1 MNKLLATICC
11 TLLVCACEAQTMRV
25 WMKDGSERQFAVS
38 EIESVTFSEEG
49 TSMEQLKKEIEQ
61 FLDDWNDAMIAA
73 DTVRLGAMMDDGII
87 LRHITG
93 MTQTKQ
99 EWLEEVASGSM
110 DYHEIENRD
119 VSITFIDS
127 QTADLAFTA
136 VITATIWGSRG
147 TWTLQSTMRLARRD
161 GKWIRVNKDD
171 TNAVRSVRA
180 SRSTPSA
187 EYILSGT
194 PATNKKGIV
203 IRDNKKYVK
212 K

>member
-38 EIESVTFSEEG
+38 EIESVTFSEEE

-93 MTQTKQ
+93 MTQTKR

-110 DYHEIENRD
+110 KYHKIEKRD
-119 VSITFIDS
+119 VVVTSNSDGS
-127 QTADLAFTA
+127 ASVSFTS
-136 VITATIWGSRG
+136 VITATIWGSYG
-147 TWTLQSTMRLARRD
+147 TWTLSSTMRLVKRNGD
-161 GKWIRVNKDD
+161 WIRID
-171 TNAVRSVRA
+171 
-180 SRSTPSA
+180 
-187 EYILSGT
+187 
-194 PATNKKGIV
+194 
-203 IRDNKKYVK
+203 
-212 K
+212 